1 MELLS
6 KSKFIVLLLALNLT
20 FMAVGQS
27 RPDEMPVYPGCE
39 QSTEK
44 MTCFKKQLLSHIS
57 ENFNSDF
64 LKKIKDADQVNMMI
78 NFTIVWDGTLSDF
91 DIKSPYDFLN
101 DEMQRVLLL
110 VPKLTPA
117 KSNGE
122 PVAMQYSLPVNFEI
136 KK

>member
-1 MELLS
+1 MKFIS
-6 KSKFIVLLLALNLT
+6 KSRFFVLLVTLNLT

-39 QSTEK
+39 QATEK
-44 MTCFKKQLLSHIS
+44 MQCFKKEFLSHIS
-57 ENFNSDF
+57 ENFNSDL
-64 LKKIKDADQVNMMI
+64 LKQVKDADQVNMMI
-78 NFTIVWDGTLSDF
+78 NFTIVWDGTLSNI

-101 DEMQRVLLL
+101 EEMQRVLQL

-117 KSNGE
+117 KSHGD
-122 PVAMQYSLPVNFEI
+122 PIAMQYSLPVSFEI

>member
-27 RPDEMPVYPGCE
+27 RPDTMPVYPGCE
-39 QSTEK
+39 EATAK
-44 MTCFKKQLLSHIS
+44 MACFRKQLLSHIS
-57 ENFNSDF
+57 ENFNTDL

-78 NFTIVWDGTLSDF
+78 NFMIVWDGTLSDF
-91 DIKSPYDFLN
+91 EIKSPYDFLN
-101 DEMQRVLLL
+101 KEMERVLQL

-117 KSNGE
+117 KSHGE
-122 PVAMQYSLPVNFEI
+122 PVAMQYSLPVSFEI